1 MHEFLILEF
10 LNKKVVFCDSKFFK
24 KKIQLCKKKKKTS
37 IGKNHFLKIRLS
49 IPDLVYKFSFVI
61 TVSIVLIKKE
71 TRAKSE
77 LFGL

>member
-24 KKIQLCKKKKKTS
+24 KKIQLCKKKPS